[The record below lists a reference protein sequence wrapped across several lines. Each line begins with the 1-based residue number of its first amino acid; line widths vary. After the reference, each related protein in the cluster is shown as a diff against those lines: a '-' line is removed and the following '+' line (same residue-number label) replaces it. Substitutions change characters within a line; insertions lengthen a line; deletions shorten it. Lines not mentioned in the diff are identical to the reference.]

1 MKHVVCPVCGN
12 ICIKYGKTSAGS
24 QRWFCKSCSMAF
36 SPQIDRSAKQLQ
48 IFLEW
53 LFSKQTQAE
62 MPGAGRSFRRKTAV
76 FWDIWPM
83 PPKIEEK
90 RDVLYVDGIHLGK

>member
-24 QRWFCKSCSMAF
+24 QRWLCKSCSMAF